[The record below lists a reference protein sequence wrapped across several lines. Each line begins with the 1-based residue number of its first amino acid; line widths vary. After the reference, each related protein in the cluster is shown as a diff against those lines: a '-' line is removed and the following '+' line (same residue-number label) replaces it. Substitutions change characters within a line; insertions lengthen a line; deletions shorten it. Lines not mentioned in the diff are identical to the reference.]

1 VLVFERNTYF
11 RASVS
16 LMFSQLESLKGRFIE
31 IGKRLMDPSATSDMK
46 LFTQLNK
53 EYRELEAVVKVYDQY
68 KLILSNI
75 ENNKEIISKE
85 KDEEFRELAKS
96 DLEILERQKEK
107 LEDELK
113 KLLVPKDPEDEKNV
127 LLEIRAGTGGDEAS
141 IFAGD
146 LLRMYT
152 RFCERKGWE
161 ISLVSA
167 NEGTVGGYK
176 EVIIEI
182 KGNQVYGTL
191 KFESGVHR
199 VQRVPKTEAQ
209 GRVHTS
215 AASVA
220 VLPEADEVDVEINE
234 ADIKMDVFRAS
245 GAGGQHVNRT
255 ESAVRLTHI
264 PTGVVVECQ
273 QERSQHKNR
282 DMALKMLKTRIY
294 EAAVRQHENEIAA
307 RRKTLVSTGD
317 RSAKIRTYNYP
328 QGRVTDHRINMSIYN
343 LDAFMNGEIDE
354 MLEALAVA
362 EQTEK
367 LKEGNVAV

>member
-1 VLVFERNTYF
+1 MFE
-11 RASVS
+11 
-16 LMFSQLESLKGRFIE
+16 QLESLKGRFIE
-31 IGKRLMDPSATSDMK
+31 IGKMLMDPAATADMK
-46 LFTQLNK
+46 QFAKLNK
-53 EYRELEAVVKVYDQY
+53 EYKELEEIVKVYEQY
-68 KLILSNI
+68 KLTLSNI
-75 ENNKEIISKE
+75 DNNKEILSNE

-96 DLEILERQKEK
+96 DLEQLEKEKEK
-107 LEDELK
+107 LEERLK
-113 KLLVPKDPEDEKNV
+113 KLLVPRDPEDEKDV

-152 RFCERKGWE
+152 RYCEKKGWQVN
-161 ISLVSA
+161 LVSA
-167 NEGTVGGYK
+167 SEGTVGGYK
-176 EVIIEI
+176 EIIVEI
-182 KGNQVYGTL
+182 KGENVYGTL

-209 GRVHTS
+209 GRIHTS

-282 DMALKMLKTRIY
+282 EMALKMLKTKIY
-294 EAAVRQHENEIAA
+294 EAAVRKHENEIAA

-343 LDAFMNGEIDE
+343 LDAFMDGEIDE

-367 LKEGNVAV
+367 LKEGGINS